1 MKRILLLIIG
11 TFLFVLFTRFSTTME
26 NHELTVHN
34 IEALTKGENTDTPP
48 DCVVEEGRCRIGN
61 TTHRGMT
68 LKN

>member
-11 TFLFVLFTRFSTTME
+11 TLLFVLFTSFSTTME

-48 DCVVEEGRCRIGN
+48 DCVDEEGRRRIKN

>member
-11 TFLFVLFTRFSTTME
+11 TLLFVLFTSFSTTME

-34 IEALTKGENTDTPP
+34 IEALTKGENTDTP
-48 DCVVEEGRCRIGN
+48 CRIGN